1 MITKIAN
8 NNTFGAFTL
17 IFLQGMRIFISFK
30 NPSFVFQKYRTQK
43 ITKTDS
49 FLTSNKL
56 FIIRFSSLTKRYQ
69 FKVFWN
75 FSINKV
81 TLTNYPSFL
90 TRAQSE
96 FDHSY
101 TKRTKNRSTYLI
113 QERYDF
119 LKSYFAK
126 KYLTVN
132 LENVIHFWRINR
144 NVQWF
149 QCNSFKNLLRKIL

>member
-56 FIIRFSSLTKRYQ
+56 FIIRFSSLTKRYK
-69 FKVFWN
+69 FK
-75 FSINKV
+75 
-81 TLTNYPSFL
+81 
-90 TRAQSE
+90 E
-96 FDHSY
+96 F
-101 TKRTKNRSTYLI
+101 
-113 QERYDF
+113 
-119 LKSYFAK
+119 
-126 KYLTVN
+126 
-132 LENVIHFWRINR
+132 
-144 NVQWF
+144 
-149 QCNSFKNLLRKIL
+149 